1 MVGKL
6 IKHEAIRT
14 SGMLL
19 TIFGA
24 ATLLVVLGALASA
37 TRWPVVAQIGL
48 VGALVGTVGVLVGTQ
63 LAMGIDYWR
72 SSYRRIG
79 YFTQTL
85 PVKGST
91 IYWAKLAWAAIAV
104 VMGLVWAGVLG
115 VLTFMGNATS
125 IGYRPLDV
133 FSLVG
138 DWFSAAADVLPWWG
152 WVAGPAIVLVYL
164 MFPVVQYFFA
174 ASIGSERRLVSLGVG
189 GPVLVWFLLYVVMQ
203 VTLLLGMIAIP
214 FGLTVSDGRMALVGQ
229 NFLQLML
236 DDSQPGSMPIG
247 FVPVLL
253 VALVM
258 LVWRTTV
265 SWNRKVTLA

>member
-19 TIFGA
+19 AIFGA

-48 VGALVGTVGVLVGTQ
+48 IGALTGTVGVLVGTQ
-63 LAMGIDYWR
+63 LALGIDYWR

-85 PVKGST
+85 PVKGAT
-91 IYWAKLAWAAIAV
+91 IYWAKLAWAAVAV
-104 VMGLVWAGVLG
+104 VVALLWACLLG
-115 VLTFMGNATS
+115 VVTFMGNATS

-133 FSLVG
+133 FQLIG
-138 DWFSAAADVLPWWG
+138 DWLAAMADVLPWWV
-152 WVAGPAIVLVYL
+152 WIAGPLLVFVFV
-164 MFPVVQYFFA
+164 MFTVVEYFFA

-189 GPVLVWFLLYVVMQ
+189 GPVLVWFLLYMAMQ
-203 VTLLLGMIAIP
+203 VMLMFGMVAIP
-214 FGLTVSDGRMALVGQ
+214 LGLTVSDGGLELVGQ

-236 DDSQPGSMPIG
+236 ADSQPGSMPIG
-247 FVPVLL
+247 FVPVFL
-253 VALVM
+253 VVVPL